1 MTTETIEYNLMDKLP
16 QDVQDIIYRNKFEL
30 EYNDVVDQLNK
41 RFIKN
46 RCCFCGGGLYKY
58 LFGGRCSCC
67 GGRWYESDT
76 DTDTDT

>member
-1 MTTETIEYNLMDKLP
+1 MTTETTKYNLMDTLP
-16 QDVQDIIYRNKFEL
+16 EDVENKIYKYKFQL

-58 LFGGRCSCC
+58 LLGGRCSCC

-76 DTDTDT
+76 DTDTEV